1 MQTATLRPDVRLVP
15 DPVSTPEKFRS
26 GHYHLELTPV
36 WQYVIK
42 KNRFPANVDRQEVFA
57 ELTVRLQHPEWQVRL
72 HGSRVLAYVIP
83 AVGPQ
88 LDALMS
94 PTILPAVITN
104 LAHFSPALRSSSM
117 DAILVYVQ
125 HSADP
130 EFVLKSMIVQGL
142 DVSGAKSS
150 LTVNVME
157 CVPVVLQQIVKR
169 NGERPIAIPTFVH
182 LVTALSNKMVQATF
196 QQAAVYCLDRVKE
209 IVGRNKFDHYLETFH
224 PIIKKDFEVL
234 CEVYRISSSSGR
246 DSSIS
251 SYDDEDDVEIPK
263 TPRRVTFGGEL
274 IKIRSPDVSDE
285 HHEIHKSTG
294 IPIPIKPAL
303 SIPKHPKN
311 ENISIKLP
319 LSRQTQFR
327 SSGNY
332 LHQKRVIN
340 QLRPNTLPPLRQPNF
355 KQFTNSSVGSLLS
368 TTFRRKLDDRISF
381 NKGFFSPH
389 AIICSRRTNDTF
401 NRNYKN
407 MKTDKTFKNFES
419 SVRTTFSMT
428 VVPEISR
435 QEHNSR
441 RMSDADDD
449 PRHTLIR
456 PMDNSHGGDNETKSS
471 DGEYDD
477 ARRQTPV
484 NRTSSS
490 IPIEDG
496 AIMGTRRVNHD
507 DRLPQQQQV
516 IDNHKQSTTQSENY
530 SDVGL
535 VKPTNVKLQ
544 CSTTSVTASG
554 ADTQSQNDKKPV
566 AEVKPTKSV
575 VQPSAPT
582 VTSTTERRR
591 SVGTN
596 LKNKRSSEIGPNFT
610 PFNEPQ
616 RALHLVS
623 TQINSPEWEAAV
635 TGLQNI
641 SRLAMFHGK
650 ELRPG
655 SLQPFARNVAK
666 HIKCL
671 RSQVARAACTAA
683 QKMFS
688 YVPKSMEPDVEEI
701 ASALFPRTA
710 DTNKFLRVQSAEA
723 LNAMVD
729 NVNPVKCVHVITAKG
744 IKHGNRMVRAEA
756 CRLLARMVD
765 RLGVSGTLHLPTD
778 ARDAVITAATN
789 MVFDN
794 TPTSRQA
801 AQHILTRLSEDPRG
815 AALISS
821 AASPNVKAT
830 LNKSLSRIFLK

>member
-1 MQTATLRPDVRLVP
+1 MQTATLRPDVRIAA

-26 GHYHLELTPV
+26 GHCHLELTPV

-57 ELTVRLQHPEWQVRL
+57 ELAVRLQHPEWQVRL

-274 IKIRSPDVSDE
+274 IKIRSPDVSDDPE
-285 HHEIHKSTG
+285 VIKSTG

-303 SIPKHPKN
+303 SIPKHPKGEV
-311 ENISIKLP
+311 ENMAIKLP
-319 LSRQTQFR
+319 LSRQ
-327 SSGNY
+327 
-332 LHQKRVIN
+332 
-340 QLRPNTLPPLRQPNF
+340 
-355 KQFTNSSVGSLLS
+355 
-368 TTFRRKLDDRISF
+368 
-381 NKGFFSPH
+381 
-389 AIICSRRTNDTF
+389 
-401 NRNYKN
+401 RNYKN
-407 MKTDKTFKNFES
+407 MKMDKTFKNFES

-428 VVPEISR
+428 VVPETSR
-435 QEHNSR
+435 QEHNNR
-441 RMSDADDD
+441 KISDIDDD
-449 PRHTLIR
+449 IR
-456 PMDNSHGGDNETKSS
+456 RIPIRRSESPDGGIKPPD
-471 DGEYDD
+471 DEYD
-477 ARRQTPV
+477 ARRQTPA
-484 NRTSSS
+484 NHTPSN
-490 IPIEDG
+490 IPVENSDG
-496 AIMGTRRVNHD
+496 SAKLGTQHVDPD
-507 DRLPQQQQV
+507 DRLLPQQQQV
-516 IDNHKQSTTQSENY
+516 INDHKKSPTQSEMND
-530 SDVGL
+530 SDTGL
-535 VKPTNVKLQ
+535 VKPTN
-544 CSTTSVTASG
+544 G
-554 ADTQSQNDKKPV
+554 AEVQPQNDKKPV
-566 AEVKPTKSV
+566 AEVKPTKSA
-575 VQPSAPT
+575 VQPPAPPAAPT
-582 VTSTTERRR
+582 VERRR

-596 LKNKRSSEIGPNFT
+596 LKKRPSEMGPNLT

-641 SRLAMFHGK
+641 SRLSMFHSK

-683 QKMFS
+683 QKMFT

-756 CRLLARMVD
+756 CRLLARVVD
-765 RLGVSGTLHLPTD
+765 KLGVSGTLHLPTD
-778 ARDAVITAATN
+778 ARDAVITAATS

>member
-1 MQTATLRPDVRLVP
+1 MQTATLRPDVRIAA

-26 GHYHLELTPV
+26 GHCHLELTPV

-57 ELTVRLQHPEWQVRL
+57 ELAVRLQHPEWQVRL
-72 HGSRVLAYVIP
+72 HGSRVLAYVVP

-251 SYDDEDDVEIPK
+251 SYDDEDDVETPK

-274 IKIRSPDVSDE
+274 IKIRSPDVSDDPE
-285 HHEIHKSTG
+285 VIKSTG

-303 SIPKHPKN
+303 SVPKHPKDEV
-311 ENISIKLP
+311 ENMTIKLP
-319 LSRQTQFR
+319 LSRQ
-327 SSGNY
+327 
-332 LHQKRVIN
+332 
-340 QLRPNTLPPLRQPNF
+340 
-355 KQFTNSSVGSLLS
+355 
-368 TTFRRKLDDRISF
+368 
-381 NKGFFSPH
+381 
-389 AIICSRRTNDTF
+389 
-401 NRNYKN
+401 RNYKN
-407 MKTDKTFKNFES
+407 MKMDKTFKNFES
-419 SVRTTFSMT
+419 SMRTTFSMT
-428 VVPEISR
+428 VVPETSR
-435 QEHNSR
+435 QEHNNRKISDIDYDIR
-441 RMSDADDD
+441 RT
-449 PRHTLIR
+449 PIR
-456 PMDNSHGGDNETKSS
+456 RAESPGGGIKSS
-471 DGEYDD
+471 DEEYD
-477 ARRQTPV
+477 ARRQTPA
-484 NRTSSS
+484 NHTPSN
-490 IPIEDG
+490 IPVENPG
-496 AIMGTRRVNHD
+496 GSAILGTRLVDPD
-507 DRLPQQQQV
+507 DRLLPQQQQV
-516 IDNHKQSTTQSENY
+516 ISDQKKSPTQSEMN
-530 SDVGL
+530 DFDTDL
-535 VKPTNVKLQ
+535 VKPASVKQQ
-544 CSTTSVTASG
+544 CSTAG
-554 ADTQSQNDKKPV
+554 AEVQPQNDKKPV

-575 VQPSAPT
+575 VQPPAPPAAPT
-582 VTSTTERRR
+582 VERRR
-591 SVGTN
+591 SVGMN
-596 LKNKRSSEIGPNFT
+596 LKKRPSEIRPNLT

-641 SRLAMFHGK
+641 SRLSMFHSK

-683 QKMFS
+683 QKMFT

-756 CRLLARMVD
+756 CRLLARVVD
-765 RLGVSGTLHLPTD
+765 KLGVSGTLHLPTD
-778 ARDAVITAATN
+778 ARDAVITAATS

>member
-1 MQTATLRPDVRLVP
+1 MQTVTLRPDVRLVP

-142 DVSGAKSS
+142 DVFGAKSS

-251 SYDDEDDVEIPK
+251 SYDDEDDVETSK

-274 IKIRSPDVSDE
+274 IKIRSPDISDE
-285 HHEIHKSTG
+285 HHEVQKSTG

-319 LSRQTQFR
+319 LSRQ
-327 SSGNY
+327 
-332 LHQKRVIN
+332 
-340 QLRPNTLPPLRQPNF
+340 
-355 KQFTNSSVGSLLS
+355 
-368 TTFRRKLDDRISF
+368 
-381 NKGFFSPH
+381 
-389 AIICSRRTNDTF
+389 
-401 NRNYKN
+401 RNYKN

-435 QEHNSR
+435 QEHNSS
-441 RMSDADDD
+441 RMSNADDN
-449 PRHTLIR
+449 PQHTLIR
-456 PMDNSHGGDNETKSS
+456 PMDNSRGGDDETKSS

-484 NRTSSS
+484 NRTSSN
-490 IPIEDG
+490 IPIEG
-496 AIMGTRRVNHD
+496 SAIMGTRRVNHD

-530 SDVGL
+530 SNVDL
-535 VKPTNVKLQ
+535 VKPTNLKLQ
-544 CSTTSVTASG
+544 CSTTSVTAG
-554 ADTQSQNDKKPV
+554 ADTQSQN
-566 AEVKPTKSV
+566 E
-575 VQPSAPT
+575 
-582 VTSTTERRR
+582 
-591 SVGTN
+591 
-596 LKNKRSSEIGPNFT
+596 
-610 PFNEPQ
+610 
-616 RALHLVS
+616 
-623 TQINSPEWEAAV
+623 EAAV

-641 SRLAMFHGK
+641 SRLAMFHSK

-688 YVPKSMEPDVEEI
+688 YVPKSVEPDVEEI
-701 ASALFPRTA
+701 ASTLFPRTA

-778 ARDAVITAATN
+778 ARDAVITAATS

>member
-1 MQTATLRPDVRLVP
+1 MQTVTLRPDVRLVP

-142 DVSGAKSS
+142 DVFGAKSS

-251 SYDDEDDVEIPK
+251 SYDDEDDVETSK

-274 IKIRSPDVSDE
+274 IKIRSPDISDE
-285 HHEIHKSTG
+285 HHEVQKSTG

-319 LSRQTQFR
+319 LSRQ
-327 SSGNY
+327 
-332 LHQKRVIN
+332 
-340 QLRPNTLPPLRQPNF
+340 
-355 KQFTNSSVGSLLS
+355 
-368 TTFRRKLDDRISF
+368 
-381 NKGFFSPH
+381 
-389 AIICSRRTNDTF
+389 
-401 NRNYKN
+401 RNYKN

-435 QEHNSR
+435 QEHNSS
-441 RMSDADDD
+441 RMSNADDN
-449 PRHTLIR
+449 PQHTLIR
-456 PMDNSHGGDNETKSS
+456 PMDNSRGGDDETKSS

-484 NRTSSS
+484 NRTSSN
-490 IPIEDG
+490 IPIEG
-496 AIMGTRRVNHD
+496 SAIMGTRRVNHD

-530 SDVGL
+530 SNVDL
-535 VKPTNVKLQ
+535 VKPTNLKLQ
-544 CSTTSVTASG
+544 CSTTSVTAG
-554 ADTQSQNDKKPV
+554 ADTQSQNDKKPI

-582 VTSTTERRR
+582 ITSTAERRR

-641 SRLAMFHGK
+641 SRLAMFHSK

-688 YVPKSMEPDVEEI
+688 YVPKSVEPDVEEI
-701 ASALFPRTA
+701 ASTLFPRTA

-778 ARDAVITAATN
+778 ARDAVITAATS

>member
-1 MQTATLRPDVRLVP
+1 MQTATLRPDVRLAA

-26 GHYHLELTPV
+26 GHCHLELTPV

-57 ELTVRLQHPEWQVRL
+57 ELAVRLHHPEWQVRL

-142 DVSGAKSS
+142 DVFGAKSS

-234 CEVYRISSSSGR
+234 CEVYRISSSSGQ
-246 DSSIS
+246 DSSVS
-251 SYDDEDDVEIPK
+251 SYDDEDDVETPK

-274 IKIRSPDVSDE
+274 IKIRSPDVSDDHNE
-285 HHEIHKSTG
+285 VHKSTG

-311 ENISIKLP
+311 EVENTSIKLP
-319 LSRQTQFR
+319 LSRQR
-327 SSGNY
+327 S
-332 LHQKRVIN
+332 
-340 QLRPNTLPPLRQPNF
+340 
-355 KQFTNSSVGSLLS
+355 
-368 TTFRRKLDDRISF
+368 
-381 NKGFFSPH
+381 
-389 AIICSRRTNDTF
+389 
-401 NRNYKN
+401 YKN

-419 SVRTTFSMT
+419 SVKTKFSMT

-435 QEHNSR
+435 QEHDNK

-449 PRHTLIR
+449 SHRTFICPV
-456 PMDNSHGGDNETKSS
+456 DNSSENDNGTKSW
-471 DGEYDD
+471 DTEFDV
-477 ARRQTPV
+477 RRQTLA
-484 NRTSSS
+484 NRTSSN
-490 IPIEDG
+490 IPAEKADSG
-496 AIMGTRRVNHD
+496 AIMGTRTVNYD
-507 DRLPQQQQV
+507 DRLLPQQQQV
-516 IDNHKQSTTQSENY
+516 IEDHKQLPTQSENY
-530 SDVGL
+530 GDSSL
-535 VKPTNVKLQ
+535 IKPANYVKPQ
-544 CSTTSVTASG
+544 CSTTSITSG
-554 ADTQSQNDKKPV
+554 TDVQSQNDKKPV
-566 AEVKPTKSV
+566 AEVKPTKSI
-575 VQPSAPT
+575 VQPSAPPT
-582 VTSTTERRR
+582 ASIAERRR
-591 SVGTN
+591 SIGTK
-596 LKNKRSSEIGPNFT
+596 LKNKRSTEIGPNFT

-623 TQINSPEWEAAV
+623 TQINSPEWEAVV

-641 SRLAMFHGK
+641 SRLSMFHGK

-688 YVPKSMEPDVEEI
+688 YVPKSVEPDVEEI

-729 NVNPVKCVHVITAKG
+729 NVNPVKCVHVITVKG
-744 IKHGNRMVRAEA
+744 IKHGNRIVRAEA
-756 CRLLARMVD
+756 CRLLARVVD
-765 RLGVSGTLHLPTD
+765 KLGVSGTLHLPTD